1 MHRSSWTDE
10 PIGSPSRTVEGRSF
24 RMLNGEEISGPQ
36 DTELN
41 EPHGVYDHPDTR
53 LLYVADSSNNRVLRI
68 EHPHER
74 FGATLLG
81 EVTVSRFHS
90 VNIHAN

>member
-36 DTELN
+36 DAELN
-41 EPHGVYDHPDTR
+41 EPQGV
-53 LLYVADSSNNRVLRI
+53 
-68 EHPHER
+68 
-74 FGATLLG
+74 
-81 EVTVSRFHS
+81 
-90 VNIHAN
+90 